1 MSRIK
6 SFVNWISEA
15 KDDVEKYADI
25 KEEVDN
31 MFKETVDESGGEL
44 DSMKLAYSQN
54 PKDIK
59 IRGFINDSEIYDFY
73 LKFRNDID
81 QILNDINYFD
91 DTPQEKNAF
100 GLYEYVVKGTE
111 RAFLEVVK
119 MIS

>member
-44 DSMKLAYSQN
+44 DSMKRAYSQN

-59 IRGFINDSEIYDFY
+59 IRGFINDSDIYDFY